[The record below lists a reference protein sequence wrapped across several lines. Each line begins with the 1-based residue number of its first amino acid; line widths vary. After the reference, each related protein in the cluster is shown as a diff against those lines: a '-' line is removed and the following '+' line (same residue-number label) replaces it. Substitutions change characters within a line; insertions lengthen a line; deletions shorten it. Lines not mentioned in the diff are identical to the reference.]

1 MCNLSY
7 GIQERAFEEGIE
19 KGIEKGEINLI
30 RLMLQ
35 KGYKAEVIS
44 GMTDIPIDK
53 IKKILEDVTLI
64 K

>member
-7 GIQERAFEEGIE
+7 GIQERAFEE
-19 KGIEKGEINLI
+19 GIEKGEINLI